1 MAQLVKSIERA
12 CRSSPLVSKWINSPE
27 NDDASLLDSAA

>member
-1 MAQLVKSIERA
+1 MAQLVNSIEHL
-12 CRSSPLVSKWINSPE
+12 SFFVSKRVNSPE